1 MRHVNDWTTK
11 SLHQHVSNFAVYD
24 GEEKYPGWRFDINRE
39 LLALKVTV
47 DGTDKNILTF
57 ESFNCQSIT

>member
-1 MRHVNDWTTK
+1 
-11 SLHQHVSNFAVYD
+11 VSNFIVYD